1 MFSQYCVIPTLTV
14 PTRKLKQ
21 FAKSGGKRFV
31 LSQLAVLAKMVAM
44 GKMFARMVKFV
55 KTFPDI

>member
-1 MFSQYCVIPTLTV
+1 MLTV

-55 KTFPDI
+55 KTFPDF